1 MHTGS
6 SIQDKVKM
14 LFIQVNTAGLV
25 RSGDPHSQ
33 NGIPPTAN
41 PPLLEDLV
49 QLIAEEKK
57 ASMRDAMAAEAKA

>member
-1 MHTGS
+1 MS
-6 SIQDKVKM
+6 WF
-14 LFIQVNTAGLV
+14 L
-25 RSGDPHSQ
+25 SGVFDPDFQ

-57 ASMRDAMAAEAKA
+57 ASAREARAAEAKA